1 MSATLYEN
9 AWGIIM
15 TLSDW
20 ADVAAIVGSL
30 VFVAIAIQIGVAYR
44 QLKAD
49 HERSRR
55 EKSVELLM
63 EWTQQIKKE
72 GSVAR
77 KIIETFDPEQC
88 RELVNQQEIKVAKK
102 HKKLLSEF
110 FKENNSDNSEGL
122 KENCNDITLSES
134 QSAELRW
141 HAVSYLNSLESVL
154 VAWQYSVVDREV
166 IEQQFSYLFK
176 PSDGHA
182 ALHDFRVAAGGEKS
196 YPAIEIFSNHV
207 EENRRKSLNM
217 KAKVV

>member
-1 MSATLYEN
+1 
-9 AWGIIM
+9 M

-20 ADVAAIVGSL
+20 ADVATIVGSL
-30 VFVAIAIQIGVAYR
+30 AFVGIAIQVGIAHQ

-63 EWTQQIKKE
+63 EWTKQIKKE
-72 GSVAR
+72 GAVAR
-77 KIIETFDPEQC
+77 KIIETFDAEQC
-88 RELVNQQEIKVAKK
+88 RELFNQQEIKIAKK

-110 FKENNSDNSEGL
+110 FKGNSFEEGEGAEEND
-122 KENCNDITLSES
+122 NDITLSES

-154 VAWQYSVVDREV
+154 VAWQYSVVDRDV

-176 PSDGHA
+176 PADGHA

-196 YPAIEIFSNHV
+196 YPAIEVFSNHV
-207 EENRRKSLNM
+207 EENRRKSLNQ
-217 KAKVV
+217 KANIV